1 MPLTNSNQCQCY
13 GMWRRKNTVGLRTFR
28 GFANCKGLVSS
39 LLTSLMKQPTV
50 SLPSLQKNF
59 LLHSKY
65 NWMEAILHYIR
76 RGRCPLR
83 RTVEKPGHLPLG
95 RRTRVVVSFTFCSPD
110 QSHLQLSFRYLSF
123 QIDFCNP
130 GTLESATGIQRDVIF
145 VVGKSILIFACVKL
159 YTSLKKLHKAQIW
172 SGGVRLIR
180 IMKVA
185 KKAEN
190 LRNAFKILFY

>member
-13 GMWRRKNTVGLRTFR
+13 GMWRRKNTVGLRIFR
-28 GFANCKGLVSS
+28 RFANCKGLGSS

-50 SLPSLQKNF
+50 SLPSLQKTFFCIQNIIKRK
-59 LLHSKY
+59 LSY
-65 NWMEAILHYIR
+65 IIYYIR

-145 VVGKSILIFACVKL
+145 VVGKSILMFACGKL
-159 YTSLKKLHKAQIW
+159 YTSLKKLHKAQI
-172 SGGVRLIR
+172 
-180 IMKVA
+180 
-185 KKAEN
+185 
-190 LRNAFKILFY
+190 

>member
-1 MPLTNSNQCQCY
+1 MPMTNTNQCQCY
-13 GMWRRKNTVGLRTFR
+13 GMWRRKNTVGLKTFR
-28 GFANCKGLVSS
+28 RFANCKGSVSS

-50 SLPSLQKNF
+50 SLPSLQKTFFCIQNIIKRK
-59 LLHSKY
+59 LC
-65 NWMEAILHYIR
+65 YIISEYVR
-76 RGRCPLR
+76 QGRCPLR
-83 RTVEKPGHLPLG
+83 RTIEKPGHLPLG

-159 YTSLKKLHKAQIW
+159 YTSLKKLHKAQ
-172 SGGVRLIR
+172 
-180 IMKVA
+180 
-185 KKAEN
+185 
-190 LRNAFKILFY
+190 F